1 MVRQALKT
9 DGNKHAI
16 QAGNK
21 IGDVLAVSI
30 TAAGWTAIT
39 MSAGTYSKKV
49 YFNTRDAASFLL
61 SAIALGTTYAT
72 IAASAPFW
80 LDIAADPGDIIGYAK
95 GTSTTI
101 LEVIVLV

>member
-1 MVRQALKT
+1 MTRAALKV

-39 MSAGTYSKKV
+39 IPAGTYSKKL
-49 YFNTRDAASFLL
+49 YFNTRDNASYLL
-61 SAIALGTTYAT
+61 SAILAGTTYAT
-72 IAASAPFW
+72 IEASAPFW
-80 LDIAADPGDIIGYAK
+80 LDITADPGDIIGYAK
-95 GTSTTI
+95 GTSTTT
-101 LEVIVLV
+101 LEVIVLI